1 MERRG
6 ELILR
11 GGGDVDAAQAGVE
24 EIVQALA
31 VGAFKPFEEL
41 VPCRCWSAC
50 TDAAW
55 SQSWL
60 GATCMQ
66 CSSQEWRTRRM
77 TLQRR
82 RKVCPFGR
90 IRILTNVN
98 VRRMVRSP
106 TERRALPALQRATR
120 AHLRLR
126 Q

>member
-1 MERRG
+1 
-6 ELILR
+6 
-11 GGGDVDAAQAGVE
+11 
-24 EIVQALA
+24 
-31 VGAFKPFEEL
+31 
-41 VPCRCWSAC
+41 
-50 TDAAW
+50 
-55 SQSWL
+55 
-60 GATCMQ
+60 
-66 CSSQEWRTRRM
+66 M

-98 VRRMVRSP
+98 VQRMVRSP